1 MIYHSILTDK
11 RSIINP
17 VQPLPSWNLTQEEL
31 NALIKDSGLSIGMF
45 ITSTKSQVTFL
56 TQIEYI
62 IGIEHNAAQV
72 HYRYQNRDPM
82 WLHVMSIPSVDMS
95 STDPW
100 IRCDCETGYRQITVP
115 EYEKLILPVNDFIQN
130 RIKLG
135 EEKYARDFSNKS

>member
-1 MIYHSILTDK
+1 MIYHSILTSK

-17 VQPLPSWNLTQEEL
+17 VQPLLSWNLTQEEL
-31 NALIKDSGLSIGMF
+31 NALIKDSGLSVGMF

-62 IGIEHNAAQV
+62 IGIEHNASKV

-82 WLHVMSIPSVDMS
+82 WLHIMSIPRVDMS
-95 STDPW
+95 NTDPW
-100 IRCDCETGYRQITVP
+100 IRSDCETGYRQITVP

-135 EEKYARDFSNKS
+135 EEKYARDFANKS